1 MLSLRSSKVSWY
13 AMLSILISFVPCS
26 DRNRWSG
33 TSAGSEF
40 ARGPVN
46 EFTLCRLSEAAE
58 RCERCL
64 DSEIDLSNDFLFF
77 IADLRGAAGVEGL
90 LLTLAVVVED
100 AVRPSFLRGGA
111 GVGY

>member
-1 MLSLRSSKVSWY
+1 MVWNKCRERIRTRSS
-13 AMLSILISFVPCS
+13 
-26 DRNRWSG
+26 
-33 TSAGSEF
+33 
-40 ARGPVN
+40 N